1 MHVKLR
7 NLFLLAVGVAIG
19 YQLASKMREDDP
31 NVVRGPRRESG
42 GNRAVRTVS
51 AQAQRLADQATS
63 KGLDALKRARG
74 TIRDRMMDYESDD
87 AVWN

>member
-1 MHVKLR
+1 VKFR

-19 YQLASKMREDDP
+19 YQLAAKMREEDP

-42 GNRAVRTVS
+42 GSRTVRTVS
-51 AQAQRLADQATS
+51 VQAQKLADQAAS
-63 KGLDALKRARG
+63 KGLDAIKRARG
-74 TIRDRMMDYESDD
+74 SIRDRIVDYESDD